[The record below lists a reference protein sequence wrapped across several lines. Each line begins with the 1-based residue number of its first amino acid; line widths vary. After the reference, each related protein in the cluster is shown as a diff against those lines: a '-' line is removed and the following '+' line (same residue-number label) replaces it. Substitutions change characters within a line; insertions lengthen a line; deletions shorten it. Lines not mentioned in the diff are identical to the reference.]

1 MHYLLAILSAFS
13 SSVTSIL
20 GKYSFNIGATVS
32 QILFLRFL
40 FSFLIAGT
48 IFVLAGYKFHFKKFF
63 LFSILG
69 IINYGIAAYAFF
81 IGLQYLNPAY
91 ATVIYFTNPIFVSI
105 LQTKTTKRKLNTI
118 NASAVALSFVGVLIA
133 NIGER
138 AFSGNQSLIFGT
150 LIVLFSSFVN
160 ALFLV
165 SVSENLKTKD
175 SNPFEN
181 AFYTFTGA
189 FIYYLVLVT
198 RTNEIYSLNNKFLL
212 SGLILAVLATF
223 VPLTLNYIALKKLQS
238 HTLSLL
244 MPLEL
249 VFASIMASIFFHEP
263 FNSLK
268 IIGFIMVGIAPIIDI
283 SNIESQTTL

>member
-1 MHYLLAILSAFS
+1 MHYLLAVLSAFS
-13 SSVTSIL
+13 SSVTSVL

-40 FSFLIAGT
+40 FSFIISGM
-48 IFVLAGYKFHFKKFF
+48 IFIFAGYKFHLKKFI

-69 IINYGIAAYAFF
+69 IVNYGIAAYAFF

-105 LQTKTTKRKLNTI
+105 LQTKTTKRKINI
-118 NASAVALSFVGVLIA
+118 VNASAVAISFVGVIIA
-133 NIGER
+133 NLGER
-138 AFSGNQSLIFGT
+138 ALIENPNIIFGT
-150 LIVLFSSFVN
+150 LIILFSSFVN
-160 ALFLV
+160 ALFIV
-165 SVSENLKTKD
+165 SVSEQIKEEN

-189 FIYYLVLVT
+189 FIYYLLFVI
-198 RTNEIYSLNNKFLL
+198 RNNEIYTLNNKFLL
-212 SGLILAVLATF
+212 AGFILAVLATF
-223 VPLTLNYIALKKLQS
+223 VPLTLNFIALKRLQS

-249 VFASIMASIFFHEP
+249 VFASILSAIFFHEP
-263 FNSLK
+263 FNALK
-268 IIGFIMVGIAPIIDI
+268 ILGFIMVGLAPIIDI
-283 SNIESQTTL
+283 SNVESQSIT